1 MENSSEKNK
10 FEQYRDSQKV
20 DGFNKYPSVEKYAKP
35 SSESDLKNIEI
46 SKSFGPNSSISG
58 NDR

>member
-1 MENSSEKNK
+1 MENSSEKTK

-20 DGFNKYPSVEKYAKP
+20 DGVNDYPPVGNYTKP